1 MFRDGEALMNAVL
14 NFEQS
19 REVVNTPSFV
29 REPHRNASPSYSQ
42 NAESRRSR
50 SQNPGKMKY
59 ARTFLTILIH
69 MPYLPGYY
77 FPNFE
82 QSLRNKSMY
91 IK

>member
-19 REVVNTPSFV
+19 REVVNTSFFD
-29 REPHRNASPSYSQ
+29 REPHRNAP
-42 NAESRRSR
+42 RSI

-69 MPYLPGYY
+69 MSYLPGYY
-77 FPNFE
+77 FQNFE
-82 QSLRNKSMY
+82 QSLRNISLY
-91 IK
+91 ILVK